1 MVEDEWQRWCRN
13 FWMQQFESI
22 TRCNFE
28 RATHK
33 ESCLASV
40 EPVKVIFHGRALNCT
55 KLNEFHKHCCQM
67 KRFVLRSV
75 SKLNAT
81 FIYHL
86 GCLLKFSQSSHSYLI
101 PYHKKIGTTNPSI
114 LYMGQRPWKS
124 IVLHYKSGS
133 ARVDKRLP
141 FVASVQHARNTNPMI
156 QCEECEMCMAAGVLK
171 LQVEQVRAVFFT
183 RYLWRVYLQM
193 WCVTV

>member
-1 MVEDEWQRWCRN
+1 MRKKMSDEDDAEIS
-13 FWMQQFESI
+13 E
-22 TRCNFE
+22 CNQLRDATLK

-33 ESCLASV
+33 ESCLDSV

-55 KLNEFHKHCCQM
+55 KPNDFHKHCCQM

-81 FIYHL
+81 IAYHL
-86 GCLLKFSQSSHSYLI
+86 GCLLKFSQSFHSYLI

-133 ARVDKRLP
+133 VRVDKRLP
-141 FVASVQHARNTNPMI
+141 
-156 QCEECEMCMAAGVLK
+156 L
-171 LQVEQVRAVFFT
+171 LQVYNTQEIQIS
-183 RYLWRVYLQM
+183 
-193 WCVTV
+193 